1 MYVHIKIYTTKLQFC
16 ICNRIKI
23 GYNFSMKI
31 KDIVTKELEKNQM
44 KQSVF
49 KEEINELPTGTLV
62 RVKGKSNVYVYLKHR
77 EGTSVVS
84 KYVGKEN
91 DMIVS
96 KIEMDIRRRKALEL
110 KLKELQEEAET
121 MLKMLKV

>member
-1 MYVHIKIYTTKLQFC
+1 
-16 ICNRIKI
+16 
-23 GYNFSMKI
+23 MKI

-49 KEEINELPTGTLV
+49 KEEISELPTGTLV

-77 EGTSVVS
+77 EGTSVIS

-110 KLKELQEEAET
+110 KLKELQEEADT

>member
-1 MYVHIKIYTTKLQFC
+1 
-16 ICNRIKI
+16 
-23 GYNFSMKI
+23 MKI

-110 KLKELQEEAET
+110 KLKELQEEADT